1 MPLTFVSRELKF
13 NQKQIDTAMGPL
25 VMANMAKP
33 IGLGVLLGL
42 GIPMILLGAFFVFK
56 ARKQKQAE
64 ATTNTTGYK
73 NLNQTSF
80 ENTRDSSPLKN

>member
-42 GIPMILLGAFFVFK
+42 GIPLVLLGAFFIFK
-56 ARKQKQAE
+56 ARQHKKAE
-64 ATTNTTGYK
+64 AATNTTGYK
-73 NLNQTSF
+73 NLN
-80 ENTRDSSPLKN
+80 